1 MNIRE
6 AIGQLKSAVRSYTAR
21 REDGMPLIPRAAQRP
36 VYLVG
41 PPGVGKTAIAGQ
53 VAAELGVGLVSY
65 TMTHHT
71 RQSALGLPRIVE
83 REMGGEMRACTEYT
97 MSEIIAG
104 VYRQMEETG
113 VRQGIL
119 FLDEINCVSETLTPA
134 MLELLQ
140 HKRFGQYAVPEGWVI
155 VCAGNPEAYNRAAHA
170 FDPVTLDRLRVIRVE
185 PELDA
190 WMDYA
195 AARGVHPAVR
205 GYLRLRPED
214 FFASEGEH
222 IVSPRSWTDLSDMMR
237 ALEAMGEAPGG
248 ALFAQYLQCP
258 AIAEGFG
265 LYFNL
270 CRGVSAR
277 FGLEHVLEGPRP
289 EAERHFASAPFDEG
303 LCAATLLADCLNGRA
318 AEAARAEE
326 IAARLGSFVEGALR
340 EAANACAEGRGLLG
354 RAACPMG
361 QVEAKATTGENGQSG
376 ERAEPP
382 EDAYLAACRTI
393 LERMEHALQVRAGVG
408 ALEPAAEAGERA
420 LLRAARAA
428 MADCAGAADRA
439 AALRAFADARMARA
453 RALRPGLR
461 AAFENGLAFAMNAF
475 RNVHVRVIFLA
486 ELERAPVSL
495 RLMERELPEQ
505 LAALRSATDPD
516 ARAAEIRRQL
526 GKDA

>member
-1 MNIRE
+1 MNVRE

-21 REDGMPLIPRAAQRP
+21 GEDGMPLIPRAAQRP

-83 REMGGEMRACTEYT
+83 RELGGEVRACTEYT

-104 VYRQMEETG
+104 IYRQMEETG

-155 VCAGNPEAYNRAAHA
+155 VCAGNPEAYNRSAHA
-170 FDPVTLDRLRVIRVE
+170 FDPVMMDRLRVIRVE

-205 GYLRLRPED
+205 GYLRLKPDD
-214 FFASEGEH
+214 FCACAGES
-222 IVSPRSWTDLSDMMR
+222 IVSPRSWTDLSDMML
-237 ALEAMGEAPGG
+237 ALEALGERPGQ

-265 LYFNL
+265 LYFGM
-270 CRGVSAR
+270 CRGVSER
-277 FGLEHVLEGPRP
+277 FNLERVLEGAEP
-289 EAERHFASAPFDEG
+289 EAERHFAAAPFDEA
-303 LCAATLLADCLNGRA
+303 LCAAMLLADCLNGRS
-318 AEAARAEE
+318 AEAARAAET
-326 IAARLGSFVEGALR
+326 AARLGSFVDGALR
-340 EAANACAEGRGLLG
+340 ESEGCAGAEAPDGAAQDC
-354 RAACPMG
+354 
-361 QVEAKATTGENGQSG
+361 
-376 ERAEPP
+376 
-382 EDAYLAACRTI
+382 LAACRRN
-393 LERMEHALQVRAGVG
+393 LGRMEHALQVRAEVG

-420 LLRAARAA
+420 LFRAAREA
-428 MADCAGAADRA
+428 MAACAGAEDKAD
-439 AALRAFADARMARA
+439 ALRWFVNARRERA
-453 RALRPGLR
+453 QSALPGLR
-461 AAFENGLAFAMNAF
+461 AAFENGLAFAANAF
-475 RNVHVRVIFLA
+475 RNVHARVIFLN
-486 ELERAPVSL
+486 ELERAPASL
-495 RLMERELPEQ
+495 RLMERELPEA
-505 LAALRSATDPD
+505 LAALRQSTDPD
-516 ARAAEIRRQL
+516 ARAAELRRRL
-526 GKDA
+526 GE

>member
-6 AIGQLKSAVRSYTAR
+6 AIRQLKSAVRSYTAR
-21 REDGMPLIPRAAQRP
+21 GENGMPLIPRAAQRP

-83 REMGGEMRACTEYT
+83 RSLGGETRACTEYT

-104 VYRQMEETG
+104 VYRHMEASG
-113 VRQGIL
+113 CKRGIL

-170 FDPVTLDRLRVIRVE
+170 FDPVSLDRLRVIRVE

-214 FFASEGEH
+214 FCACAGES
-222 IVSPRSWTDLSDMMR
+222 IVSPRSWTDLSDMML
-237 ALEAMGEAPGG
+237 ALEALGEEQGD

-258 AIAEGFG
+258 AVAEGFG
-265 LYFNL
+265 LYFNM

-277 FGLEHVLEGPRP
+277 FGLEHVLEGMDA
-289 EAERHFASAPFDEG
+289 EAERHFAAAPFDEA
-303 LCAATLLADCLNGRA
+303 LCAAMLLADCLNGRA
-318 AEAARAEE
+318 AEAERAEE
-326 IAARLGSFVEGALR
+326 TAVRLERFVDGALR
-340 EAANACAEGRGLLG
+340 EAGDC
-354 RAACPMG
+354 
-361 QVEAKATTGENGQSG
+361 
-376 ERAEPP
+376 
-382 EDAYLAACRTI
+382 LAAGQAH
-393 LERMEHALQVRAGVG
+393 LERMERALEVRANVG
-408 ALEPAAEAGERA
+408 ALEPSAEAGERA
-420 LLRAARAA
+420 LFRAAREA
-428 MADCAGAADRA
+428 MNACAGAEDRA
-439 AALRAFADARMARA
+439 GALRAFADVRREQAQSV
-453 RALRPGLR
+453 RPGLR
-461 AAFENGLAFAMNAF
+461 AAFENGLSFGMNAF
-475 RNVHVRVIFLA
+475 ANVHARVIFLS
-486 ELERAPVSL
+486 ELERAPASL
-495 RLMERELPEQ
+495 RLMERELPEA
-505 LAALRSATDPD
+505 LEALRRATDPD
-516 ARAAEIRRQL
+516 ARAEEMRRRLMQ
-526 GKDA
+526 

>member
-1 MNIRE
+1 MNVRE
-6 AIGQLKSAVRSYTAR
+6 AIGQLKNAVRSYTAR
-21 REDGMPLIPRAAQRP
+21 GEDGMPLIPRAAQRP

-83 REMGGEMRACTEYT
+83 RSLGGETRACTEYT

-104 VYRQMEETG
+104 VYRQMEESG
-113 VRQGIL
+113 VHAGIL

-140 HKRFGQYAVPEGWVI
+140 HKRFGQYSVPEDWVI

-205 GYLRLRPED
+205 GYLRLKPED
-214 FFASEGEH
+214 FCAFSGED
-222 IVSPRSWTDLSDMMR
+222 IVSPRSWTDLSDMML
-237 ALEAMGEAPGG
+237 ALEALGEQPGQ

-258 AIAEGFG
+258 SIAEGFG
-265 LYFNL
+265 LYFNM
-270 CRGVSAR
+270 CRGVSER
-277 FGLEHVLEGPRP
+277 FGLERVLEGTDP
-289 EAERHFASAPFDEG
+289 EAERHFAAAPFDEA
-303 LCAATLLADCLNGRA
+303 LCAAMLLANCLNARA

-326 IAARLGSFVEGALR
+326 TAVRLESFVVGALR
-340 EAANACAEGRGLLG
+340 EAGDAARRRPADGCASAHMAENAVQ
-354 RAACPMG
+354 AAGDC
-361 QVEAKATTGENGQSG
+361 
-376 ERAEPP
+376 
-382 EDAYLAACRTI
+382 LAACRTN
-393 LERMEHALQVRAGVG
+393 LGRMEHALQVRAEVG

-420 LLRAARAA
+420 LFRAAREA
-428 MADCAGAADRA
+428 MAACAGAEDQAG
-439 AALRAFADARMARA
+439 ALRAFASARRERA
-453 RALRPGLR
+453 QSALPGLR
-461 AAFENGLAFAMNAF
+461 AAFVNGLAFARNAF
-475 RNVHVRVIFLA
+475 QNVHARVIFLT
-486 ELERAPVSL
+486 ELERAPASL
-495 RLMERELPEQ
+495 RLMERELPET
-505 LAALRSATDPD
+505 LSVLRSSTDPD
-516 ARAAEIRRQL
+516 ARAAELRRRL
-526 GKDA
+526 GEGNR